1 MKTHEDQ
8 IDLSELKEYQVENPS
23 VQLRRLA
30 TQVVSQRGKVWTLLL
45 TREIA
50 MIHGLDGE

>member
-1 MKTHEDQ
+1 MKTNEEQ
-8 IDLSELKEYQVENPS
+8 IDLSELAEYRVENPQ

-30 TQVVSQRGKVWTLLL
+30 TQVISKQGNVWTLLL

-50 MIHGLDGE
+50 MLHGLIEE